1 MVAELP
7 QPRALRRHDLLA
19 DLRRPPEA
27 HDERHR
33 QRPRAHAALVPA
45 TVDHGREPHAR
56 PLAPHVERAHT
67 LGAVDQMRRAR
78 EEVDAHC
85 LRVHRDLADRLG
97 GVRVEDDPLLFR
109 ELPDRGDVL
118 DRADLVVREH
128 DRDEDRLVRD
138 RLLHVVHVHEAVR
151 LHRDGRHLAPLPLEP
166 LAGVEPRALLDR
178 RRDDVVTLL
187 AVHLGDAFQR
197 QVDRL
202 GATRGEHD
210 LLGVAR
216 ADEARDLRPRGVD
229 GALGLPPEGMVPARG
244 MTEPLGEVGQHR
256 LDDSRVARC
265 RRLRIHEDRELHGHR
280 LGLLS
285 PQARIDKSFG
295 TSSFVSSARLIVSS
309 IWVIATWSF
318 WTGRRRLHRGSCG
331 QPPWSKQL
339 TMLMGPSSARITS
352 PTVILDGWRE
362 SAYPPFGPL
371 WLMISRRFARRCRIL
386 ARSSGGMPNSSA
398 IRLALTAPT
407 SSWTAI

>member
-1 MVAELP
+1 MFRLCGNRRSGSPLRYASSTLP
-7 QPRALRRHDLLA
+7 RIESCRWSRSFPSRALSA
-19 DLRRPPEA
+19 GMTSSQISA
-27 HDERHR
+27 
-33 QRPRAHAALVPA
+33 
-45 TVDHGREPHAR
+45 AR
-56 PLAPHVERAHT
+56 PKPTMSGTGSV
-67 LGAVDQMRRAR
+67 
-78 EEVDAHC
+78 
-85 LRVHRDLADRLG
+85 
-97 GVRVEDDPLLFR
+97 P
-109 ELPDRGDVL
+109 
-118 DRADLVVREH
+118 
-128 DRDEDRLVRD
+128 
-138 RLLHVVHVHEAVR
+138 EAVR
-151 LHRDGRHLAPLPLEP
+151 LHRDGRPLAPLPLEP

-265 RRLRIHEDRELHGHR
+265 RRLRIHEDPELHGHR

-309 IWVIATWSF
+309 IWVIAAWSF

-331 QPPWSKQL
+331 QPPWSRQL

-352 PTVILDGWRE
+352 PTVISLGWRE
-362 SAYPPFGPL
+362 
-371 WLMISRRFARRCRIL
+371 C
-386 ARSSGGMPNSSA
+386 
-398 IRLALTAPT
+398 T
-407 SSWTAI
+407 